1 MRKYI
6 EFYNGTKINC
16 GDSALNTLGTE
27 LSYLGCKK
35 PLLLCSASAEKLGI
49 VEKVCAFI
57 PKDAAAEV
65 QIYSGVPTK
74 VDVDIVNEI
83 KKTYLEKE
91 CDGIVAVGGDGVMD
105 TAKCLKMFL
114 AQECEEIL
122 PIASMQNQ
130 KEKEIAMIAIPTEN
144 GSGKEANGYFEVG
157 EYYISTRSL
166 IPNVVIIDEDTA
178 MTAPTRVVAACGA
191 YALANAIE
199 AYIESEEADLSEI
212 YAEKAVRLLAANLV
226 KAVNDSDDEEAC
238 RATALASTLAGIAYG
253 NAPYG
258 AAHALAEGMADVTGE
273 PLEEMFGITLVPAMK
288 KARQKYDDR
297 IKSLF
302 LSLTNPT
309 IYAETPESERAI
321 KAIAAVENIMKELNK
336 LGKLPTKITQTKITR
351 ETFGSIADAAAGK
364 RSAITAFSPITKE
377 EFIELLNDAY

>member
-1 MRKYI
+1 MRKYF

-16 GDSALNTLGTE
+16 GDSALTTLGTE

-35 PLLLCSASAEKLGI
+35 PLLLCSASAEKLGA
-49 VEKVCAFI
+49 VERVCAFI
-57 PKDAAAEV
+57 PKESAKEV
-65 QIYSGVPTK
+65 QIYAGVPTK

-91 CDGIVAVGGDGVMD
+91 CDGIIALGGDGVMD

-122 PIASMQNQ
+122 PIVSMQNQ
-130 KEKEIAMIAIPTEN
+130 MEKEIPMIAIPTEN
-144 GSGKEANGYFEVG
+144 GSGKEANGYFEAG
-157 EYYISTRSL
+157 EYHVATRCL

-178 MTAPTRVVAACGA
+178 MTAPTRVICACGA

-199 AYIESEEADLSEI
+199 AYIEVEEADPSEI
-212 YAEKAVRLLAANLV
+212 YAEKAVRLLSANLL
-226 KAVNDSDDEEAC
+226 KAIEDSDDEEAC

-258 AAHALAEGMADVTGE
+258 AAHALAEGISDVCGE
-273 PLEEMFGITLVPAMK
+273 PLEEMFGLTLVPAMK

-297 IKSLF
+297 IKNLL

-309 IYAETPESERAI
+309 VFAETPDSERSI
-321 KAIAAVENIMKELNK
+321 KAISTVEDILTNLNK
-336 LGKLPTKITQTKITR
+336 LGKLPTKITQTKIAR
-351 ETFGSIADAAAGK
+351 ESFGNIAEAAAGK
-364 RSAITAFSPITKE
+364 RSAITAFNPITKE